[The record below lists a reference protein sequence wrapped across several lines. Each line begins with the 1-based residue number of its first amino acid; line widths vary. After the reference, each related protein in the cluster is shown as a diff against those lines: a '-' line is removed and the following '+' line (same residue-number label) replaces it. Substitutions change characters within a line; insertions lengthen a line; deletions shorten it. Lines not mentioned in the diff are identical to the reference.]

1 MPEQFIEEE
10 IKLLGE
16 YPCVTGPSFSS
27 VSSQT
32 AHICHLLSHNY
43 IAHMSIYKLSRYY
56 MSPLQRTGTDLV
68 YYLCL
73 WHLICFENFLSMH
86 IFLFQ
91 YACIIQFV
99 GGSLLILLKP
109 NT

>member
-1 MPEQFIEEE
+1 MSEQFIEEE
-10 IKLLGE
+10 IKVLGE

-27 VSSQT
+27 SSRT

-68 YYLCL
+68 YIY
-73 WHLICFENFLSMH
+73 IY
-86 IFLFQ
+86 I
-91 YACIIQFV
+91 Y
-99 GGSLLILLKP
+99 ILAP
-109 NT
+109 I

>member
-10 IKLLGE
+10 IKVLGE

-27 VSSQT
+27 VSSRT

-56 MSPLQRTGTDLV
+56 MFPLQRTGTDLV
-68 YYLCL
+68 
-73 WHLICFENFLSMH
+73 H
-86 IFLFQ
+86 IL
-91 YACIIQFV
+91 
-99 GGSLLILLKP
+99 
-109 NT
+109 